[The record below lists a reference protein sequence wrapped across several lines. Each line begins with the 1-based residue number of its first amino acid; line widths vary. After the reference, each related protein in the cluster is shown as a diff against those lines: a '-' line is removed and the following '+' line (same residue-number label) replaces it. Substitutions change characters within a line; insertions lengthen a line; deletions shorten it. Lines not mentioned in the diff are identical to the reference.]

1 MPGLIEFE
9 GRKLSL
15 KEVTCDTCG
24 STRCSSQSCYADIRN
39 SPGKLP
45 VPGITYAQVLTYGR
59 ASKPSNFYQN
69 YYLPSLMMTKRDEKL
84 GSFQTIVGGL
94 NGSEPY
100 PLIDILRKD
109 VLSDTSS
116 EKVSNVNC
124 QDYIDS
130 LRIFT
135 RTQNQRSKVG
145 SHKNNNVR
153 INTNTRVSWSVKFGK
168 ETVEKLSE
176 VIKPKLIESF
186 KYTYFEPEEII
197 IHPDHGDLILYETG
211 GKFNIHRDKE
221 LERPFNPLKGGV
233 MYSLI
238 ICLDSNLEDREKS
251 DEGNTAV
258 FLPPYINTEV
268 TLLNSERKCISCV
281 PHVFN
286 ESVIQFEYLGF
297 PSCARH
303 SSIEIKTPNKFKF
316 ILKLDFWVIKQ
327 DKLKMPYDLFFNI
340 KYYVD
345 YLKNRSRRDESYQR
359 LGDEKESLSPSQM
372 DLKCQSYYDMY
383 FRIPE
388 TEKANFSSSSL
399 CCNCKKCDPYRKRY
413 QVSLYHYMIKK
424 CPDINMDIFK
434 IINSFLPPVNF
445 MGQGLV
451 IPVGK
456 HIRLDKEYTYQEEE
470 YHYEYWYDD
479 DDRWDCND

>member
-1 MPGLIEFE
+1 MPGIINFE

-15 KEVTCDTCG
+15 EEVTCDTCG
-24 STRCSSQSCYADIRN
+24 STRCNSQSCYVDVIN

-45 VPGITYAQVLTYGR
+45 VPGVSYAQVLFSGR
-59 ASKPSNFYQN
+59 ARRPSNFYQDD
-69 YYLPSLMMTKRDEKL
+69 YLPSLVMTKRDEKL
-84 GSFQTIVGGL
+84 GSFQTIVGGFYD
-94 NGSEPY
+94 SEPY

-130 LRIFT
+130 LRTFT
-135 RTQNQRSKVG
+135 KERNQRSMVG
-145 SHKNNNVR
+145 NHKNNTVR
-153 INTNTRVSWSVKFGK
+153 VNTNTRVSWSVKFGK
-168 ETVEKLSE
+168 ETVKQLSE
-176 VIKPKLIESF
+176 FIKPKLIESF

-221 LERPFNPLKGGV
+221 LKKPFNHKKGGV

-268 TLLNSERKCISCV
+268 TLLDSERKGISCV

-297 PSCARH
+297 PSGARH

-327 DKLKMPYDLFFNI
+327 NKLKLPYDLFFNI
-340 KYYVD
+340 KYYD
-345 YLKNRSRRDESYQR
+345 NYLRKLERDETYQR
-359 LGDEKESLSPSQM
+359 LGNVEGSLSIPQIDM
-372 DLKCQSYYDMY
+372 KCQSYWYMNY
-383 FRIPE
+383 SVPK
-388 TEKANFSSSSL
+388 TKEKNFSSSSL
-399 CCNCKKCDPYRKRY
+399 GCNCKKCDPFRKRY

-424 CPDINMDIFK
+424 CPNINMDILK
-434 IINSFLPPVNF
+434 IINSFLPSINF
-445 MGQGLV
+445 MGLGLV
-451 IPVGK
+451 IPVERNIK
-456 HIRLDKEYTYQEEE
+456 LANDCTYQEEE
-470 YHYEYWYDD
+470 ERIMYLDDD